1 MQITSKTAA
10 ICATAFAVALVAAVD
25 PALAQFSG
33 GGSGATPEFQKG
45 LSTLL
50 WWVFVAGVFIAIASF
65 IAACAF
71 LFMRN
76 LMGFAGGVVGVV
88 IGGALMAKAPT
99 VVNALT
105 GLQSIF

>member
-1 MQITSKTAA
+1 MKFIKKPAA
-10 ICATAFAVALVAAVD
+10 IAAATALAVAFAAD
-25 PALAQFSG
+25 PALAQFTG
-33 GGSGATPEFQKG
+33 GGAAPEFQKG

-65 IAACAF
+65 IMACVF

-76 LMGFAGGVVGVV
+76 LMGFAGGVLGVV

-105 GLQSIF
+105 NLQSVF